1 MTRNMACSLTLG
13 ALALL
18 VPATGSA
25 QAFVDVGVWTPGGGG
40 RVVVGGAPVYGVP
53 VYGAPVYGVPVYRR
67 PVYRPV
73 YVAPPVYVVPQLSAL
88 LPSRSRQ
95 APRVGQE
102 GLCTVWRVRPVKRSV
117 LRGLR
122 LLRRAALRQQRLSP
136 RPVGA
141 SRGSL
146 VVSREWL
153 VPS

>member
-25 QAFVDVGVWTPGGGG
+25 QTFVDVGVWTPGGGG

-73 YVAPPVYVVPQLSAL
+73 YVAPPVYVVQPYYRHDRGKHRGWAKKGYAPYGAYGPYHADRYYGGSGYYDE
-88 LPSRSRQ
+88 PRYVRSDY
-95 APRVGQE
+95 
-102 GLCTVWRVRPVKRSV
+102 
-117 LRGLR
+117 
-122 LLRRAALRQQRLSP
+122 RRRR
-136 RPVGA
+136 
-141 SRGSL
+141 
-146 VVSREWL
+146 
-153 VPS
+153 

>member
-1 MTRNMACSLTLG
+1 MTRNMAGSLTLG

-25 QAFVDVGVWTPGGGG
+25 QTFVDVGVWTPGGGG

-53 VYGAPVYGVPVYRR
+53 VYGAPVYGAPVYGVPVYRR

-73 YVAPPVYVVPQLSAL
+73 YVAPPVYVVQRSP

-95 APRVGQE
+95 APRLGQE
-102 GLCTVWRVRPVKRSV
+102 GLCTVWRVRPVPSRSV

-122 LLRRAALRQQRLSP
+122 LLRRAALRQKRLSP
-136 RPVGA
+136 APVETGVVA
-141 SRGSL
+141 SL
-146 VVSREWL
+146 ALDV
-153 VPS
+153 